1 LVVYREITAF
11 KAKNKNAD
19 SFPQKP
25 FIYYFCAPDNFDL
38 RQSGLFSYRT
48 RLRRSILRQTMPK
61 DNSIHS
67 VLIIGSGP
75 IIIGQ
80 ACEFD
85 YSGSQA
91 ARSLREEG
99 IKVILINSNPA
110 TIMTDPMMADRVYLL
125 PLTVE
130 SIEQI
135 LEENQID
142 AVLPTMGGQTALN
155 LAKEAEDLGV
165 WQKYNV
171 RLIGVDIKA
180 IDKAEDREK
189 FRQWMIALGVP
200 VAQARTANSFLEGKE
215 FAQEIGFPLV
225 IRPSFTLG
233 GTGGG
238 FVHDKTELDDALN
251 RGLEASPI
259 HEVLVEKAVLGWK
272 EFELELLRDANDNV
286 CIICSVENF
295 DPMGVHTG
303 DSITIAPAMTL
314 SDTAMQL
321 MRNTAIKMMR
331 DLGNFA
337 GGCNVQFAL
346 NPDTEEIIAIEI
358 NPRVSRSSALAS
370 KATGYPIAKIA
381 AKLAIGYYLD
391 ELENQ
396 ITKTTSAYFEP
407 ALDYVIVKIPRWNF
421 DKFKGANDTLGLQ
434 MKSVGEVMA
443 IGRSFTEAVQKACQ
457 SLENN
462 AVGLATYG
470 KQMQF
475 EELLEYIKTP
485 KWDRIFRIKDALMA
499 GVSVGTIS
507 KSTNGIDRWFIYE
520 IQKICNIEKE
530 LANYDLDTMPVELL
544 REAKVNGFSDEQI
557 SRIIKHGNEEDIYN
571 KRKAAGITRVYKMVD
586 TCSAEF
592 EAKTPYFYSTFES
605 PLQTSPERG
614 GLQHTNESKISSKKK
629 IIVLGSG
636 PNRIGQGIEFDY
648 CCVHGLLAIKE
659 CGFEAIMVN
668 CNPETVST
676 DFDMADKLY
685 FEPVYWEHLWEIV
698 EHEKPDGVIVQLGGQ
713 TALKLAEFLHKKGIK
728 IVGTSYDSMD
738 IAEDRGRFS
747 DRLKELD
754 IPYPNY
760 GTAYDVD
767 EATSVAHKV
776 GYPVLVRPSYVLG
789 GQRMRIVI
797 NDDELEKAVVSLLR
811 HIPGNKILID
821 HFLDRCQEAEI
832 DAIFDGE
839 DFHVMG
845 VMEHIEPAGIHSG
858 DSNAVLPQF
867 NLSPLVVHTM
877 EEYAE
882 KIARELQIKGLIN
895 IQFAIKDGKVY
906 VIEANPRASR
916 TTPFIAK
923 AYQIPY
929 LNIATRIMLG
939 VNKLKDFTFEKKL
952 QGFAIKEPVFSFNK
966 FPGVSRELGPEM
978 KSTGEAIRFIK
989 DLRDPY
995 FRQLYKDRS
1004 MYLSR

>member
-1 LVVYREITAF
+1 
-11 KAKNKNAD
+11 
-19 SFPQKP
+19 
-25 FIYYFCAPDNFDL
+25 
-38 RQSGLFSYRT
+38 
-48 RLRRSILRQTMPK
+48 MPR
-61 DNSIHS
+61 DNSIQT

-91 ARSLREEG
+91 ARSLKEEG

-110 TIMTDPMMADRVYLL
+110 TIMTDPMMADKVYLL

-130 SIEQI
+130 SLEKI
-135 LEENQID
+135 LQENQID

-155 LAKEAEDLGV
+155 LAKEADEVGL
-165 WQKYNV
+165 WKQYNV

-180 IDKAEDREK
+180 IEKAEDREQ
-189 FRQWMIALGVP
+189 FRQWMIELGVP
-200 VAQARTANSFLEGKE
+200 VAKARIANSFLEGKE
-215 FAQEIGFPLV
+215 YAQEIGFPLV
-225 IRPSFTLG
+225 LRPSFTLG

-238 FVHDKTELDDALN
+238 LVFSREELDEALN
-251 RGLEASPI
+251 RALTTSPI

-272 EFELELLRDANDNV
+272 EFELELLRDSADNV
-286 CIICSVENF
+286 CIICTVENL

-303 DSITIAPAMTL
+303 DSITVAPAMTL

-331 DLGNFA
+331 NLGNFA

-346 NPDTEEIIAIEI
+346 NPETEEIIAIEI

-381 AKLAIGYYLD
+381 AKLAIGYRLD
-391 ELENQ
+391 ELQNQ

-421 DKFKGANDTLGLQ
+421 EKFKGANDTLGFQ
-434 MKSVGEVMA
+434 MKSVGEAMG
-443 IGRSFTEAVQKACQ
+443 IGRCFNEAIQKACQ

-462 AVGLATYG
+462 AVGLGYYG
-470 KQMQF
+470 KSLMHA

-485 KWDRIFRIKDALMA
+485 KWDRIFRIKDALMC
-499 GVSVGTIS
+499 GISVGTIS
-507 KSTNGIDRWFIYE
+507 KATHGIDRWFLNE
-520 IQKICNIEKE
+520 IKKLCDIEKQ
-530 LANYDLDTMPVELL
+530 LALYSIDDLPIELL
-544 REAKVNGFSDEQI
+544 REAKIQGFSDEQI
-557 SRIIKHGNEEDIYN
+557 SRIIKHGTEEEVYN
-571 KRKAAGITRVYKMVD
+571 KRKAAGIRRIYKMVD

-605 PLQTSPERG
+605 PLEFTANGAVIEKSG
-614 GLQHTNESKISSKKK
+614 DESKAFTDIKGNTGKRK
-629 IIVLGSG
+629 VIVLGSG

-648 CCVHGLLAIKE
+648 CCVHGLLALKE
-659 CGFEAIMVN
+659 CGYEAIMIN

-685 FEPVYWEHLWEIV
+685 FEPVFWEHLWEII
-698 EHEKPDGVIVQLGGQ
+698 EHEQPYGVIVQLGGQ
-713 TALKLAEFLHKKGIK
+713 TALKLAQKLHKKGVNI
-728 IVGTSYDSMD
+728 IGTSFESLD

-747 DRLKELD
+747 DLLKELQ

-760 GTAYDVD
+760 GTAFTVD
-767 EATSVAHKV
+767 EAIEVAHKV

-789 GQRMRIVI
+789 GQRMKIVI
-797 NDDELEKAVVSLLR
+797 NDEELEKAVVSLLK
-811 HIPGNKILID
+811 HLPGNKILID
-821 HFLDRCQEAEI
+821 QFIDRCQEAEI
-832 DAIFDGE
+832 DAICDGE
-839 DFHVMG
+839 KFHVMG
-845 VMEHIEPAGIHSG
+845 IMEHIEPAGIHSG
-858 DSNAVLPQF
+858 DSHAVLPPF
-867 NLSPLVVHTM
+867 NLTPM
-877 EEYAE
+877 EIQDMVDYAK
-882 KIARELQIKGLIN
+882 KIALALKVKGLIN
-895 IQFAIKDGKVY
+895 IQFVIKDGKVY

-923 AYQIPY
+923 AYNIPY
-929 LNIATRIMLG
+929 LNYATKVMLG
-939 VNKLKDFTFEKKL
+939 EMKVSDIPNNKHLE
-952 QGFAIKEPVFSFNK
+952 GYAIKEPVFSFNK
-966 FPGVSRELGPEM
+966 FPGVKKELGPEM

-989 DLRDPY
+989 NLRDPY
-995 FRQLYKDRS
+995 FRQLYRDRS
-1004 MYLSR
+1004 MYLSK